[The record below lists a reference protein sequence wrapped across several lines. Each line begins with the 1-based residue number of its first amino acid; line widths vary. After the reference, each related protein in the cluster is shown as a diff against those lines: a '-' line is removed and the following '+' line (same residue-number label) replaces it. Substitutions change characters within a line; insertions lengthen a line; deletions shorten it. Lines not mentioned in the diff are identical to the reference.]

1 MTLQQGRPA
10 RSSASYLFP
19 LRGRNSPP
27 PPIPSGFWPKWD
39 RGRKVFPAMVHSCM
53 SCARSRERGCTRDG
67 AVTVC
72 VGVVCK

>member
-27 PPIPSGFWPKWD
+27 PIPSGFWPKWD
-39 RGRKVFPAMVHSCM
+39 RGRKVFPAMAHSCM
-53 SCARSRERGCTRDG
+53 SCAQSRERGCTRDG